1 MSVWSIREMS
11 PVDRRAMLE
20 SLASNLEC
28 YAECAGCE
36 GNEALE
42 IVMMSVASAIHAV
55 SADIAVNDIFLA
67 EDVAAKAVS
76 LLTTFYSLYPD
87 YQNGQTL
94 H

>member
-11 PVDRRAMLE
+11 PVDRQAMLE

-28 YAECAGCE
+28 YAECAASE

-42 IVMMSVASAIHAV
+42 IVMSVANAIHAV

-76 LLTTFYSLYPD
+76 LLATFYSLYPD
-87 YQNGQTL
+87 YQKRPTL